1 MHLVPKTNVP
11 LTMPALALALLLMS
25 IGSCERQPEPP
36 VKPIS
41 SSELQVGLQGAG
53 PGSDAKSSGAAQ
65 LSDTGITARVKAA
78 LMGDDQVKGLGIHV
92 ETRDAAVMLTGN
104 VDTDEQVTRAV
115 AVARGVTGVREVV
128 NRLSVKGEDKAERSN
143 QG

>member
-1 MHLVPKTNVP
+1 
-11 LTMPALALALLLMS
+11 
-25 IGSCERQPEPP
+25 
-36 VKPIS
+36 
-41 SSELQVGLQGAG
+41 
-53 PGSDAKSSGAAQ
+53 
-65 LSDTGITARVKAA
+65 
-78 LMGDDQVKGLGIHV
+78 MGDDQVKGLGIHV